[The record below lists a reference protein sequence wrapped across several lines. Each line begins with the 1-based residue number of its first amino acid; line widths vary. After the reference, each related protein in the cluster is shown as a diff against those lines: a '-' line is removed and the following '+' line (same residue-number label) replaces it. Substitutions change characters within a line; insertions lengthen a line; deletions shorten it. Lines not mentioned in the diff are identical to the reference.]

1 MEITQNLVMTIY
13 KGNGFFVKIVL
24 FNPSLFFFLCNQKHE
39 ASDLGKNASSFF
51 FPVKKVAFFSQFFF
65 KAAAAS
71 VK

>member
-24 FNPSLFFFLCNQKHE
+24 FNPSLFFFFAIRNMKLLIWERMH
-39 ASDLGKNASSFF
+39 LLFF
-51 FPVKKVAFFSQFFF
+51 SCEKGCIFSQFFF